1 MSLALT
7 AEEAQEARSLIARL
21 GVLLGD
27 PAAAPAPPAPA
38 PPTDKGALAQADF
51 DGAARIIGCDVAAI
65 RAVWEVES
73 NGKPFGFDGRP
84 TILFEPHVFSR
95 ETGHRFDSTHGGVSY
110 PKWGQKPYP
119 RGTADERH
127 TANWDK
133 VIYAARLD
141 RGAAYRSASYGAPQI
156 MGFNFADCGF
166 ADVHAFV
173 AAMSD
178 SAGAQLRAFIAL
190 IRAWKLDDE
199 MREHR
204 WADFARRYNGPGF
217 AKNAYDKKLAAAHQ
231 KWSRA

>member
-7 AEEAQEARSLIARL
+7 AEEAEEARSLIARL
-21 GVLLGD
+21 RVLLAERD
-27 PAAAPAPPAPA
+27 AAPAPPGPA
-38 PPTDKGALAQADF
+38 DKGALTLADF
-51 DGAARIIGCDVAAI
+51 EAAAKIIGCDVATI

-73 NGKPFGFDGRP
+73 NGQPFGFDGRP

-95 ETGHRFDSTHGGVSY
+95 ETGHRFDKTHGGVSY
-110 PKWGQKPYP
+110 PRWGQKPYP
-119 RGTADERH
+119 RGTAAERH

-133 VIYAARLD
+133 LIYAARLD
-141 RGAAYRSASYGAPQI
+141 RDAAYRSASYGAPQI

-173 AAMSD
+173 AAMSE

-190 IRAWKLDDE
+190 IQAWKLDDE
-199 MREHR
+199 MRERR

-217 AKNAYDKKLAAAHQ
+217 AKNAYDQKLAAAYQ